1 MLAAVPAGANPAGG
15 ECPDATVVISGNV
28 KGDRYV
34 ESPDVDVSGAGENP
48 VRSAKEASNLTGRSE
63 SEPVKPRHHRPHRKR
78 MVGDIESAEPFL
90 PFGEDQCRR

>member
-1 MLAAVPAGANPAGG
+1 MLTAVPAGASPAGG
-15 ECPDATVVISGNV
+15 GCPDATVVISGNV
-28 KGDRYV
+28 KGDRHV
-34 ESPDVDVSGAGENP
+34 ESPDVNVSGAGENP

-63 SEPVKPRHHRPHRKR
+63 SEPVKTPKYSPRWKR